1 VPPIIDPA
9 MFEAAQAQLQRN
21 KIQAKRNRKYEYLFV
36 SGRLRC
42 GQCSRAMF
50 GALGGLQRPQY
61 RCTRKPFQDVVAP
74 HSRRS
79 VQVTAIEPVVWE
91 AVERVLN
98 DPSLIA
104 AELERRREGTSTQ
117 QADLERERQHYKRQ
131 LAQCDKDLKRWEA
144 RSQIPG
150 RWCETVEALSK

>member
-1 VPPIIDPA
+1 
-9 MFEAAQAQLQRN
+9 
-21 KIQAKRNRKYEYLFV
+21 
-36 SGRLRC
+36 
-42 GQCSRAMF
+42 
-50 GALGGLQRPQY
+50 
-61 RCTRKPFQDVVAP
+61 
-74 HSRRS
+74 
-79 VQVTAIEPVVWE
+79 VVWE